1 VSAVLF
7 CLVSSARALTFEVG
21 PHVQEC
27 FYETVRLSAPVNV
40 RYQVIKGGFLD
51 VDVTMYDP
59 TRQVVYDAQR
69 ETEGNFAFAAEK
81 SGDYFICFSNR
92 MSTLTPKTINLEFFV
107 GRPPVQGPSA
117 ALEPLEAEIRRISQA
132 IEELKN
138 GQTYL
143 KNREIATRDTS
154 ESTNTRVLWSSLFEA
169 LALAAVSVFQ
179 VYSIKRF
186 FEVKRVI

>member
-1 VSAVLF
+1 
-7 CLVSSARALTFEVG
+7 
-21 PHVQEC
+21 
-27 FYETVRLSAPVNV
+27 
-40 RYQVIKGGFLD
+40 
-51 VDVTMYDP
+51 MYDP

-138 GQTYL
+138 GQ
-143 KNREIATRDTS
+143 
-154 ESTNTRVLWSSLFEA
+154 VCSLSA
-169 LALAAVSVFQ
+169 LCSLSLSLALPPPV
-179 VYSIKRF
+179 
-186 FEVKRVI
+186 ET